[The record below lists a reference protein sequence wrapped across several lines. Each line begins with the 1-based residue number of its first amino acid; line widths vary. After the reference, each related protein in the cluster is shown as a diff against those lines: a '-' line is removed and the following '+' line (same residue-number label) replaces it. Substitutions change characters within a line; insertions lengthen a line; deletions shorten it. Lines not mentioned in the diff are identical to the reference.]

1 MRLLGCALLLQRLL
15 ALAWRAMK
23 TLRQQLRAM
32 PSAFLTILL
41 HGGMDTAGLR
51 LPQATGTGR
60 LRAGLCVNRGLF
72 PVAPGSLVRTA
83 F

>member
-1 MRLLGCALLLQRLL
+1 
-15 ALAWRAMK
+15 
-23 TLRQQLRAM
+23 
-32 PSAFLTILL
+32 
-41 HGGMDTAGLR
+41 MDTTGLRLPQATGTGLRLRLPIATGTGLRLRLPIATGTGR

-72 PVAPGSLVRTA
+72 PVAPDSVIRTA